1 MSKKLD
7 IYSIQ
12 RYNFDKFGL
21 LLQKSQN
28 KQLFTVRK
36 ERHFVDFSKIP
47 KPETDVLEKQE
58 KIQSSFEQKK
68 LLQAPPVDA
77 AVSSRFD
84 AASQLV
90 RKSVLSYD

>member
-1 MSKKLD
+1 MSKKLN

-47 KPETDVLEKQE
+47 KPETDASERQE
-58 KIQSSFEQKK
+58 KTQSSFE
-68 LLQAPPVDA
+68 
-77 AVSSRFD
+77 
-84 AASQLV
+84 
-90 RKSVLSYD
+90 